1 MRGQKE
7 KESLDLIIKSVFY
20 RKDEKLYLDFY
31 GKNYLEVSEE
41 RFLDD
46 YIFYIN
52 FCNDNLFG
60 LTEED
65 RKEFFN
71 VLRKVKPNENL
82 SEFPD
87 FVFDNGFIEHF
98 QITSS
103 KETRKGAT
111 ETKEQNQFYK
121 KVEIETE
128 QFKEEC
134 NQTPSFDKVRSKS
147 WERENCEHSYSNLLE
162 SFKRNFEH
170 HIESLGKYT
179 GNKDVGIFI
188 IENSEF
194 ALSMMENVY
203 ASWVNGMSHGDLREQ
218 QTFNCFRLSRDK
230 SLLNYIYGFK
240 DKIKYIIYVYE
251 GQEEVKNSTNRICA
265 EYVQKKNYEVIKVDS
280 IPYLLKLLPWDFIVV
295 PMYVKNVSSIYNISK
310 KAK

>member
-7 KESLDLIIKSVFY
+7 NICLDIIIESVFY
-20 RKDEKLYLDFY
+20 RKDGKPNQDFN
-31 GKNYLEVSEE
+31 GKTFKEVSEKQ
-41 RFLDD
+41 FLDGYLHYSYLD
-46 YIFYIN
+46 TKKS
-52 FCNDNLFG
+52 FG

-65 RKEFFN
+65 TKQFLN
-71 VLRKVKPNENL
+71 CLRKLQANPNLND
-82 SEFPD
+82 FPD
-87 FVFDNGFIEHF
+87 FIFDNGFIEHF

-134 NQTPSFDKVRSKS
+134 ERIPSFDKVRSKS

-170 HIESLGKYT
+170 HIESLDKYS
-179 GNKDVGIFI
+179 GNKDIGIFI
-188 IENSEF
+188 IENAEF
-194 ALSMMENVY
+194 ALSMLENVY
-203 ASWVNGMSHGDLREQ
+203 VDWIDGMSSGDMLEQ
-218 QTFNCFRLSRDK
+218 QIFNCYRISRDK
-230 SLLNYIYGFK
+230 NVLNYIYGFK

-251 GQEEVKNSTNRICA
+251 GQEEVKNSANSICT

-280 IPYLLKLLPWDFIVV
+280 IPYILKLLPWEFEIY
-295 PMYVKNVSSIYNISK
+295 PMYVKSVSSIYNISK
-310 KAK
+310 KIK